1 MPEAMS
7 NSASMYW
14 TPIMNQMLLGTRD
27 AIHKA
32 DKVPALMANVLVEGA
47 TE

>member
-1 MPEAMS
+1 
-7 NSASMYW
+7 
-14 TPIMNQMLLGTRD
+14 MNQMLLGTRD

-32 DKVPALMANVLVEGA
+32 DKAPALMANVLVEGA